1 MAAPTRFLVVLVLA
15 FIFGPAAAHAAAP
28 TNDNFSASVPL
39 PLGPNVQGNTIDAT
53 AEPGEPPMPG
63 VNSVEDDC
71 VSISDGS
78 RCSSSV
84 WYTFTV
90 PSTGTYTIE
99 TCDLSTEVDTVLAV
113 WTGSSVGALTIE
125 TNGVNPVSSDDDCA
139 GGFSENGSQV
149 SFTATS
155 GTTYRVELAGFA
167 AAQGSFYLRAYA
179 GSPHAAVPE
188 PDTFAGK
195 DNSFL
200 DELVGGGPSG
210 SGPRHTASYEFTSD
224 QAGASFQCSFDG
236 SAFAACASPVSLDVT
251 GTHTIS
257 IRAVVAGVPDPTP
270 VVETYTIDNSAPDTV
285 ITGPPPN
292 PNTTAD
298 AAIRSQGSERAYFDT
313 YRCAFDAQDPAIQ
326 SCGSHRDFLALCNGT
341 HTFSS
346 AFVDNANNVDPTPAT
361 TSFLETGGAAT
372 CAAPALGT
380 VTTTSVSATQETIN
394 VPFMSAVGAGGRVAV
409 DYGITAAYGQHAEES
424 IFPADTNGGTGLSY
438 LQPGTVYHYK
448 VTVTT

>member
-1 MAAPTRFLVVLVLA
+1 MAQRTRTLLAIAIAFLIA
-15 FIFGPAAAHAAAP
+15 PAAAHAASPA
-28 TNDNFSASVPL
+28 NDNFGAAAPL
-39 PLGPNVQGNTIDAT
+39 ALDTNIQGSTLDAT
-53 AEPGEPPMPG
+53 AEPGEPAMPG
-63 VNSVEDDC
+63 ANAVEDDC
-71 VSISDGS
+71 ATIADGS

-113 WTGSSVGALTIE
+113 WTGSSVGALAIE
-125 TNGVNPVSSDDDCA
+125 MNGVNPVSSDDDCA
-139 GGFSENGSQV
+139 GGFGTNGSQV

-155 GTTYRVELAGFA
+155 GTTYRVEVAGFA
-167 AAQGSFYLRAYA
+167 AAQGFFYLRAYA
-179 GSPHAAVPE
+179 GSTHGAVPE

-210 SGPRHTASYEFTSD
+210 SGPRQTASYEFTSD
-224 QAGASFQCSFDG
+224 QASASFQCSFDG

-270 VVETYTIDNSAPDTV
+270 VVESYTIDNSAPDTV

-292 PNTTAD
+292 PNTTANVD
-298 AAIRSQGSERAYFDT
+298 IRSQGSERAYFDT
-313 YRCAFDAQDPAIQ
+313 YRCAFDAQDSTIQ
-326 SCGSHRDFLALCNGT
+326 SCGSFRNVATLCNGT

-361 TSFLETGGAAT
+361 TSFLETGGATT

-380 VTTTSVSATQETIN
+380 VTTSSLSATDENIN
-394 VPFMSAVGAGGRVAV
+394 IPFVSAVGAGGRV
-409 DYGITAAYGQHAEES
+409 
-424 IFPADTNGGTGLSY
+424 
-438 LQPGTVYHYK
+438 
-448 VTVTT
+448 